1 MYNLA
6 SQSVLFTN
14 SFGTEHSIPTLYN
27 WRCFGN
33 ETNLLDCFRST
44 VTMTACLSY
53 YYEDKYR
60 IAGVKCMGEKITS
73 ILTLYYTCII
83 II

>member
-6 SQSVLFTN
+6 SQSVPYTN
-14 SFGTEHSIPTLYN
+14 SFGTGHSIPTLYN

-33 ETNLLDCFRST
+33 EKKILDCST
-44 VTMTACLSY
+44 SISSCFSSNY
-53 YYEDKYR
+53 NKYR

-73 ILTLYYTCII
+73 IITLYYTCI
-83 II
+83 

>member
-6 SQSVLFTN
+6 SQHVPYTN

-27 WRCFGN
+27 WRCVGN
-33 ETNLLDCFRST
+33 ETNLLDCLRST
-44 VTMTACLSY
+44 GTRTTCFNSVNNQ
-53 YYEDKYR
+53 YR

-73 ILTLYYTCII
+73 IITLYYTCT
-83 II
+83 

>member
-6 SQSVLFTN
+6 SQNVPYTN
-14 SFGTEHSIPTLYN
+14 SFGSGHSIPTLYN

-33 ETNLLDCFRST
+33 ETKLFDCLRST
-44 VTMTACLSY
+44 GTITTCFYSY
-53 YYEDKYR
+53 YSKYI

-73 ILTLYYTCII
+73 I
-83 II
+83 

>member
-6 SQSVLFTN
+6 SQNLPYTN
-14 SFGTEHSIPTLYN
+14 SFGNGHSIPTFYD

-33 ETNLLDCFRST
+33 ETNLFDCLRST
-44 VTMTACLSY
+44 GTITTCFSY
-53 YYEDKYR
+53 NYIYAYK

-73 ILTLYYTCII
+73 IITLYCACI
-83 II
+83 